1 MKMLNNFVSYV
12 KNEVEVITMAIVS
25 VYVTL
30 IIAGR
35 RKFAQVPKN
44 LQPAV
49 KADLEAMGLDENGN
63 PIVEA
68 YLLINRGSLSPSYP
82 ILHKK

>member
-1 MKMLNNFVSYV
+1 MKTLNSFISYV
-12 KNEVEVITMAIVS
+12 KNKMEVIIMAIVS

-30 IIAGR
+30 IVAGR
-35 RKFAQVPKN
+35 RTFAQVPKN

-63 PIVEA
+63 PIVVA
-68 YLLINRGSLSPSYP
+68 
-82 ILHKK
+82 

>member
-1 MKMLNNFVSYV
+1 MKTLNSFVSYI
-12 KNEVEVITMAIVS
+12 KNKKEMIIMAIVS

-30 IIAGR
+30 IVAGR

-63 PIVEA
+63 PIEA
-68 YLLINRGSLSPSYP
+68 
-82 ILHKK
+82 

>member
-1 MKMLNNFVSYV
+1 MEALNSFISYV
-12 KNEVEVITMAIVS
+12 KNKMEVIIMAIVS

-30 IIAGR
+30 IVAGR

-63 PIVEA
+63 PIVVA
-68 YLLINRGSLSPSYP
+68 
-82 ILHKK
+82 

>member
-1 MKMLNNFVSYV
+1 MNILNSFISYIKNKM
-12 KNEVEVITMAIVS
+12 EVIIMAIVS

-30 IIAGR
+30 IVAGR
-35 RKFAQVPKN
+35 RTFAQVPKN

-63 PIVEA
+63 PIEA
-68 YLLINRGSLSPSYP
+68 
-82 ILHKK
+82 

>member
-1 MKMLNNFVSYV
+1 MKTLNSFVSYI
-12 KNEVEVITMAIVS
+12 KNKMEVIIMAIVS

-30 IIAGR
+30 IVAGR
-35 RKFAQVPKN
+35 RTFAQVPKN

-63 PIVEA
+63 PIEA
-68 YLLINRGSLSPSYP
+68 
-82 ILHKK
+82 

>member
-1 MKMLNNFVSYV
+1 
-12 KNEVEVITMAIVS
+12 MAIVS

-30 IIAGR
+30 IVAGR
-35 RKFAQVPKN
+35 RTFAQVPKN

-68 YLLINRGSLSPSYP
+68 
-82 ILHKK
+82 

>member
-1 MKMLNNFVSYV
+1 MKTLNNFVSYV
-12 KNEVEVITMAIVS
+12 KNKVEVITMAIVS

-35 RKFAQVPKN
+35 RKLAQVPKN

-68 YLLINRGSLSPSYP
+68 
-82 ILHKK
+82 

>member
-1 MKMLNNFVSYV
+1 MKMLNNFISYV

-35 RKFAQVPKN
+35 RTFAKVPKN

-68 YLLINRGSLSPSYP
+68 
-82 ILHKK
+82 

>member
-1 MKMLNNFVSYV
+1 
-12 KNEVEVITMAIVS
+12 MAIVS

-35 RKFAQVPKN
+35 RTFAKVPKN

-63 PIVEA
+63 PIEA
-68 YLLINRGSLSPSYP
+68 
-82 ILHKK
+82 

>member
-12 KNEVEVITMAIVS
+12 KNKVEVITMALVS
-25 VYVTL
+25 VCVTL

-35 RKFAQVPKN
+35 RKFAQVAKN
-44 LQPAV
+44 LQLAV

-63 PIVEA
+63 PIEA
-68 YLLINRGSLSPSYP
+68 
-82 ILHKK
+82 

>member
-1 MKMLNNFVSYV
+1 MEALNSFISYV
-12 KNEVEVITMAIVS
+12 KNKMEVIIMAIVS

-30 IIAGR
+30 IVAGR
-35 RKFAQVPKN
+35 RTFAQVPKN

-68 YLLINRGSLSPSYP
+68 
-82 ILHKK
+82 

>member
-1 MKMLNNFVSYV
+1 MKMLNNFISYIIN
-12 KNEVEVITMAIVS
+12 KKEVIIMAIVS

-30 IIAGR
+30 IVAGR
-35 RKFAQVPKN
+35 RTFAQVPKN

-63 PIVEA
+63 PIEA
-68 YLLINRGSLSPSYP
+68 
-82 ILHKK
+82 

>member
-1 MKMLNNFVSYV
+1 MKILNSFVTYV
-12 KNEVEVITMAIVS
+12 KNKMEVIIMAIVS

-30 IIAGR
+30 IVAGR
-35 RKFAQVPKN
+35 RTFAQVPKN

-63 PIVEA
+63 PIEA
-68 YLLINRGSLSPSYP
+68 
-82 ILHKK
+82 

>member
-1 MKMLNNFVSYV
+1 MKTLNSFVSYV
-12 KNEVEVITMAIVS
+12 KNKMEVIIMAIVS

-30 IIAGR
+30 IVAGR
-35 RKFAQVPKN
+35 RTFTQVPKN

-68 YLLINRGSLSPSYP
+68 
-82 ILHKK
+82 

>member
-1 MKMLNNFVSYV
+1 MKTLNNFVSYIIN
-12 KNEVEVITMAIVS
+12 KKEVFIMAIVS

-30 IIAGR
+30 IVAGR

-63 PIVEA
+63 PIEA
-68 YLLINRGSLSPSYP
+68 
-82 ILHKK
+82 

>member
-12 KNEVEVITMAIVS
+12 KNKVEVITMAIVS

-44 LQPAV
+44 LQQAV
-49 KADLEAMGLDENGN
+49 KEDLEAM
-63 PIVEA
+63 
-68 YLLINRGSLSPSYP
+68 
-82 ILHKK
+82 

>member
-1 MKMLNNFVSYV
+1 MKILNNFVSYI
-12 KNEVEVITMAIVS
+12 KNKKEMIIMAIVS

-30 IIAGR
+30 IVAGR
-35 RKFAQVPKN
+35 RTFAQVPKN

-63 PIVEA
+63 PIVA
-68 YLLINRGSLSPSYP
+68 
-82 ILHKK
+82 

>member
-1 MKMLNNFVSYV
+1 MKMLNNFVSYIT
-12 KNEVEVITMAIVS
+12 KKKEVFIMAIVS

-35 RKFAQVPKN
+35 RKFSQVPKN

-49 KADLEAMGLDENGN
+49 KADLEAMGLDENGQ
-63 PIVEA
+63 PLEA
-68 YLLINRGSLSPSYP
+68 
-82 ILHKK
+82 

>member
-44 LQPAV
+44 LQPTV

-63 PIVEA
+63 PIGA
-68 YLLINRGSLSPSYP
+68 
-82 ILHKK
+82 

>member
-12 KNEVEVITMAIVS
+12 KNKVEVITMAIVS

-30 IIAGR
+30 IGDGR
-35 RKFAQVPKN
+35 RTFAQVPKN
-44 LQPAV
+44 LQPSV

-63 PIVEA
+63 PIEA
-68 YLLINRGSLSPSYP
+68 
-82 ILHKK
+82 

>member
-1 MKMLNNFVSYV
+1 MKILDSLVSYI
-12 KNEVEVITMAIVS
+12 KNKKEVIIMAIVS

-63 PIVEA
+63 PIEA
-68 YLLINRGSLSPSYP
+68 
-82 ILHKK
+82 

>member
-12 KNEVEVITMAIVS
+12 KNKVEVITMAIVS

-30 IIAGR
+30 IVAGR
-35 RKFAQVPKN
+35 RTFAQVPKN
-44 LQPAV
+44 LQPTV

-63 PIVEA
+63 PIEA
-68 YLLINRGSLSPSYP
+68 
-82 ILHKK
+82 

>member
-12 KNEVEVITMAIVS
+12 KNKVEVITMAIVS

-35 RKFAQVPKN
+35 RKFAKVPKN

-63 PIVEA
+63 PIEA
-68 YLLINRGSLSPSYP
+68 
-82 ILHKK
+82 

>member
-1 MKMLNNFVSYV
+1 MKTLNNFVSYIIN
-12 KNEVEVITMAIVS
+12 KREVFIMAIVS

-35 RKFAQVPKN
+35 RKFSQVPKN

-49 KADLEAMGLDENGN
+49 KADLEAMGLDENGQ
-63 PIVEA
+63 PLVA
-68 YLLINRGSLSPSYP
+68 
-82 ILHKK
+82 

>member
-1 MKMLNNFVSYV
+1 MKTLNSFISYV
-12 KNEVEVITMAIVS
+12 KNKMEVIIMAIVS

-30 IIAGR
+30 IVAGR
-35 RKFAQVPKN
+35 RTFAQVPKN

-63 PIVEA
+63 PIEA
-68 YLLINRGSLSPSYP
+68 
-82 ILHKK
+82 